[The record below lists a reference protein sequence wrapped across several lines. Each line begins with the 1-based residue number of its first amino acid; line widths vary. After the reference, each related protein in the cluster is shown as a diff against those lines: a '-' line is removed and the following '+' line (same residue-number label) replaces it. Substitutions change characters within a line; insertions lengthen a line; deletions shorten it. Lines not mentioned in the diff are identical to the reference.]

1 MKLTRRRFLQVLGGT
16 GLAGAGIYGYASQIA
31 PHRLVL
37 EHVRIGVQG
46 LAAEREGCRIAVLS
60 DLHAGPRV
68 SMRHIERALQMA
80 ADAEPEFLVILGD
93 IVDSTTSHLEELCRV
108 LAPITARI
116 PTYGVTGNH
125 DFSNNIENPTLFAR
139 RVCGA
144 LRDAGV
150 RMLRNTSH
158 QPREGKGEL
167 CFVGVDDFRMLPL
180 DERAFT
186 RVPRDA
192 AVVLLVHN
200 PDIYEH
206 VEKHRWDLMLAGH
219 THGGQVRIPGIG
231 PLILPISHRERAAG
245 LIYPDTAR
253 PDRVL
258 YVNRG
263 VGHLLKVR
271 FFCPPEVTC
280 VTLERRGG
288 G

>member
-1 MKLTRRRFLQVLGGT
+1 MKLTRRRFLQRLAGA
-16 GLAGAGIYGYASQIA
+16 GLAGAGFYGYASQIA

-46 LAAEREGCRIAVLS
+46 LAPEREGCRIVVLS

-68 SMRHIERALQMA
+68 SMGHIARALQMA
-80 ADAEPEFLVILGD
+80 ADAEPDFLVILGD
-93 IVDSTTSHLEELCRV
+93 IVDSTDSHLDELCRV

-116 PTYGVTGNH
+116 PTYGITGNH
-125 DFSNNIENPTLFAR
+125 DFANDIENPMIFAK
-139 RVCGA
+139 RVCGT
-144 LRDAGV
+144 LQKAGV

-180 DERAFT
+180 DERAFK
-186 RVPRDA
+186 RAPSDA
-192 AVVLLVHN
+192 VVVLLAHN

-219 THGGQVRIPGIG
+219 THGGQVCIPGIG
-231 PLILPISHRERAAG
+231 PLILPIAHRDRAAG
-245 LIYPDTAR
+245 LMYPDATR
-253 PDRVL
+253 PDRAM

-263 VGHLLKVR
+263 VGHLMKVR

-280 VTLERRGG
+280 VTLERRGDS
-288 G
+288 